1 MAGNN
6 RSKAEA
12 VQEQVSDVA
21 DEVVA
26 LAAMM
31 KDLATTT
38 GADLHGAAGEKL
50 AEIAR
55 RSQSLA
61 DRAKTKTQSEIA
73 ALEKAITEKPVQS
86 ALIALVVGLV
96 LGALLR
102 R

>member
-1 MAGNN
+1 MAGNT
-6 RSKAEA
+6 RSKSGA

-31 KDLATTT
+31 KDLAATT
-38 GADLHGAAGEKL
+38 GEDLRGAAGEKL

-55 RSQSLA
+55 RSQALA
-61 DRAKTKTQSEIA
+61 DRAKSKTHSEIA
-73 ALEKAITEKPVQS
+73 ALEHAITEKPVQS
-86 ALIALVVGLV
+86 ALIALVVGLL

>member
-1 MAGNN
+1 MAANT

-12 VQEQVSDVA
+12 VHEQVSDVA

-31 KDLATTT
+31 KDLAAST
-38 GADLHGAAGEKL
+38 GEDMRGAAGEKL

-55 RSQSLA
+55 RSQALA
-61 DRAKTKTQSEIA
+61 DRARSRTQSEIA
-73 ALEKAITEKPVQS
+73 ALEHAITEKPLQS

>member
-1 MAGNN
+1 MAVTPK
-6 RSKAEA
+6 SKTEA
-12 VQEQVSDVA
+12 IQDQVSDVT
-21 DEVVA
+21 DEVAA

-31 KDLATTT
+31 KDLATST
-38 GADLHGAAGEKL
+38 GEDLRGAAGEKL

-55 RSQSLA
+55 RSQALA

-73 ALEKAITEKPVQS
+73 SLEKAITEKPVQS

>member
-1 MAGNN
+1 MTGNT

-12 VQEQVSDVA
+12 VQDQVSDVT

-31 KDLATTT
+31 KDLAATT
-38 GADLHGAAGEKL
+38 GDDLRGAAGDKL

-55 RSQSLA
+55 RSQALA
-61 DRAKTKTQSEIA
+61 DKAKSKTQSEIA
-73 ALEKAITEKPVQS
+73 SLEKAITEKPVQS